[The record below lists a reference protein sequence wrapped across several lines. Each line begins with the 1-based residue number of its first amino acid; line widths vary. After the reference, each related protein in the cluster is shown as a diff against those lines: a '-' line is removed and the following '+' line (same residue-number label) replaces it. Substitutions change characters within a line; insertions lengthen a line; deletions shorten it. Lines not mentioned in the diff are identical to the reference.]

1 MAPLGEADFKVIFLD
16 EADALTNDA
25 QSALRRTMERY
36 SATTRF
42 ILSCNY
48 SSKIIEP
55 IQSRCA
61 VYRFKPLSKEAVA
74 KRMGYIAEAEK
85 LAVTIGGIEAIEYVA
100 SGDMRKAIN
109 ALQAAALLNDKVD
122 EDAIYQITSTAKPEE
137 IRELIKTAISG
148 DFGAARGKLDDLLL
162 SKGLS
167 GEDVVVQIHRA
178 MLTMDIS
185 NADKVKLIDRIG
197 EIDFRMTE
205 GANERIQLEALMAY
219 FVLAGSKS

>member
-61 VYRFKPLSKEAVA
+61 VYRFKPLSTEAVA
-74 KRMGYIAEAEK
+74 KRISYIAEQEG
-85 LAVTIGGIEAIEYVA
+85 LEIVPGGMEAIEYVA
-100 SGDMRKAIN
+100 GGDMRRAIN
-109 ALQAAALLNDKVD
+109 ALQAAALLGEKVD
-122 EDAIYQITSTAKPEE
+122 EDTIYRITSTARPEE
-137 IRELIKTAISG
+137 IREFITAALKG
-148 DFGAARGKLDDLLL
+148 DFVAARGMLDDLLL

-178 MLTMDIS
+178 MMDLEMP
-185 NADKVKLIDRIG
+185 DREKVRLIDRIG

-205 GANERIQLEALMAY
+205 GANERIQLEALLAY
-219 FVLAGSKS
+219 FALFGQK